1 MKALTV
7 ILTLTLASCGT
18 HYRVSYVDPAT
29 GLVAGYSSK
38 GGINIQYRPIHRD
51 K

>member
-1 MKALTV
+1 MKAITA

-18 HYRVSYVDPAT
+18 HYRVSYVDPST

-38 GGINIQYRPIHRD
+38 SGIDITYRPLSE

>member
-1 MKALTV
+1 MKALTA
-7 ILTLTLASCGT
+7 ILALTLASCGA
-18 HYRVSYVDPAT
+18 HYRVSYVDPST

-38 GGINIQYRPIHRD
+38 GGITIHYRPLSD